1 MYIYIYIHISVAY
14 TYIYIYVAYVFTYNG
29 IMHRTN
35 NIKYVHMWDN
45 TSHIISM

>member
-1 MYIYIYIHISVAY
+1 MYIYTYICSIYIY
-14 TYIYIYVAYVFTYNG
+14 TYIYVAYVFTYNG